1 MKDTTK
7 EFILDYMKKCDT
19 EVMSNKDIA
28 LFIAVND
35 SRYTVGTLKN
45 YIGQVRAI
53 YGSALVD
60 LKNEADRMKVYP
72 VKPGDC
78 YPTDAREL
86 GEDCVDEDCSLEV
99 DLYSRVLGLP
109 VEDVCDLDDC
119 CFEDCMD
126 PGDDPYMFDYDFSK
140 ILRHNAIDIAW
151 ENPDSDVNE
160 LACALASL
168 SSTKKE
174 ACLEACKAALEYMRL
189 LKIQSMIELERLLD
203 DPTINPTSVDI
214 PRTSAKAPE
223 LCTEVIVLDGY
234 YSDYKYNFEEIT
246 NCSATNNPDDQ
257 LILIHCMAEN
267 VTIYNGPR
275 WGAGAVLASYEH
287 FEEDNMMK
295 AGEAKWSDALT
306 EALHLASD
314 VKNPFTTVTLISDNS
329 DRSSKVSSY
338 AIGEWVQMYTESLG
352 WNFNLVSSCDTQRAL
367 LQKLNFHE
375 SNMMNETEYML
386 TRSSYAEAAAKSLDP
401 KWFTYGRRTAFEA

>member
-1 MKDTTK
+1 MKNTTK
-7 EFILDYMKKCDT
+7 EFILDYMRKCDT
-19 EVMSNKDIA
+19 EAMSNKEIA
-28 LFIAVND
+28 LFIADND
-35 SRYTVGTLKN
+35 NKYTLGTLKN
-45 YIGQVRAI
+45 YIGQVKAE
-53 YGSALVD
+53 YGDALIS
-60 LKNEADRMKVYP
+60 LQNEARRSEVYEKGECAGASWLDEGC
-72 VKPGDC
+72 VNKGDC
-78 YPTDAREL
+78 
-86 GEDCVDEDCSLEV
+86 GLEV

-109 VEDVCDLDDC
+109 VEGMCDFEYCIMDGC
-119 CFEDCMD
+119 CSEDCMD
-126 PGDDPYMFDYDFSK
+126 PGDDPYMFEYDFSK
-140 ILRHNAIDIAW
+140 ILKHNAIDIAW
-151 ENPDSDVNE
+151 ENPNSDVNE
-160 LACALASL
+160 LASALASL
-168 SSTKKE
+168 SSNKIE
-174 ACLEACKAALEYMRL
+174 NCIQACKAALEYLRL
-189 LKIQSMIELERLLD
+189 LEMQSLSELERLD
-203 DPTINPTSVDI
+203 DPIELEPVDI
-214 PRTSAKAPE
+214 PRTPAKAPE

-295 AGEAKWSDALT
+295 AGEAKWSDALS
-306 EALHLASD
+306 EALYLASS
-314 VKNPFTTVTLISDNS
+314 VKNPFTTVTLISDEP
-329 DRSSKVSSY
+329 DRSSNVTFDVL
-338 AIGEWVQMYTESLG
+338 GEWVQVYTDSLG

-367 LQKLNFHE
+367 LEKLNFHE